1 MSRLAEGATFISEIT
16 EDGTMTGTQG
26 TGPAGKTWQIEDGW
40 DVFAADG
47 QKVGDVKEARGT
59 YFVVSK
65 GALFPKELY
74 IPATAITGVEQ
85 DRVNLNVPKDLIE
98 AHGWDRP
105 PEAGAESG
113 ARPETERSMRF
124 REEEL
129 RARKQPVQ
137 TGEARIGKEVVS
149 EEKTMEVPRTREEV
163 YVERRPVDRRPADK
177 PIGEGQDQTIEV
189 PVREERVTAEK
200 EPVVYE
206 EVDVGKRRTQ
216 ETERVSGTVRR
227 EEPRIEKEGDV
238 DVGGEQP
245 RR

>member
-1 MSRLAEGATFISEIT
+1 MDKWQVSGQS
-16 EDGTMTGTQG
+16 
-26 TGPAGKTWQIEDGW
+26 GKRWQIEDGW
-40 DVFAADG
+40 DVFGADG
-47 QKVGDVKEARGT
+47 EKVGDVKEAYET

-65 GALFPKELY
+65 GFFMPTELY
-74 IPATAITGVEQ
+74 VPTSAISNVEK
-85 DRVNLNVPKDLIE
+85 DRVYLNVPKGEVE
-98 AHGWDRP
+98 AQGWDQP
-105 PEAGAESG
+105 PETGAEYG
-113 ARPETERSMRF
+113 TRPETERTMRF

-129 RARKQPVQ
+129 RAQKEPVQ

-177 PIGEGQDQTIEV
+177 PIGEGEGQTIEV

-206 EVDVGKRRTQ
+206 EVDVGKRGVQ

-227 EEPRIEKEGDV
+227 EEPRIDKEGDV
-238 DVGGEQP
+238 DLGGEPP